1 MRPTKLKIG
10 ILGVGHLG
18 KIHLKCL
25 SNLEEYYEIV
35 GFYDPDDENSLK
47 AIEKYGITRFE
58 YLEDLINQVDVI
70 DIVTPTT
77 THFELAANA
86 IKKGKHLFIEK
97 PITHTLEEAKTL
109 IELVKKHP
117 VKIQI
122 GHVERF
128 NPAFL
133 ALKDAVINPMF
144 IEAHR
149 LAAFNPRGTDVSVIL
164 DLMIHDLDIVLKV
177 VDSEIKNISA
187 SGVGVVSD
195 TPDIGNVRLEFE
207 NGCVANL
214 TASRIS
220 LKQMRK
226 IRLFQRDAYISL
238 DFLEKEAQIVKMYD
252 KGAPNV
258 PSDINFFE
266 IDTQKGTKLITMEMP
281 EKQEINAI
289 EQELKSLA
297 ESILDDQPTAVSID
311 EGYRALKLA
320 HDIINQIEERLEIV
334 QNKAYEN

>member
-1 MRPTKLKIG
+1 MSDKRLKIG
-10 ILGVGHLG
+10 VLGVGHLG

-25 SNLEEYYEIV
+25 LGLPEIYEIV
-35 GFYDPDDENSLK
+35 GFYDPDDEN
-47 AIEKYGITRFE
+47 AQVAMEKYGVARLDT
-58 YLEDLINQVDVI
+58 LEDLLDQVDVI

-86 IKKGKHLFIEK
+86 IRRGKHLFIEK
-97 PITHTLEEAKTL
+97 PLTHTMDEAETL
-109 IELVKKHP
+109 LDLAKDYP

-122 GHVERF
+122 GMVERF

-133 ALKDAVINPMF
+133 ALKGSVVNPMF

-177 VDSEIKNISA
+177 VNSKIKTISA
-187 SGVGVVSD
+187 SGVAVVSD
-195 TPDIGNVRLEFE
+195 SPDIGNVRLEFE

-226 IRLFQRDAYISL
+226 IRLFQKDAYISL

-258 PSDINFFE
+258 PENANFLE
-266 IDTQKGTKLITMEMP
+266 LETQNGTKLITMEMP
-281 EKQEINAI
+281 ESEAVNAI
-289 EQELKSLA
+289 QMELKTLA
-297 ESILDDQPTAVSID
+297 KSIIKNTKTEVTIE
-311 EGYRALKLA
+311 EGYESLKVA
-320 HDIINQIEERLEIV
+320 HAIIDQIEERLKSVI
-334 QNKAYEN
+334 KS